1 MGHRVFDSRRHGFL
15 ELNKTEINQLAIFP
29 AKRSA
34 PEDLVWCLHLM
45 LEHRFDLWQRA
56 RVSERVVGGQI
67 PKTELKGFRVFFRGI
82 KWLALAAENVCVQ
95 EFIPEFAMRIVFL
108 AQLNKAGQPPT

>member
-1 MGHRVFDSRRHGFL
+1 
-15 ELNKTEINQLAIFP
+15 
-29 AKRSA
+29 
-34 PEDLVWCLHLM
+34 M

-56 RVSERVVGGQI
+56 CASERVGGGQI

-108 AQLNKAGQPPT
+108 AQLNKAGQPPINRFQLRRRHAKKLSPVRPGLKWS